1 MKVRVGTTNPV
12 KVRATERAFLRAFPD
27 REVTVEAVSV
37 DSGVPPQPVGMKE
50 VHRGARNR
58 AREAWDRGSYSVGL
72 EAGLVKVGDVHV
84 DLHVAVVLDPE
95 GWEAVGTSPGFQ
107 LPPEVTKRALSGEEV
122 GEVFSE
128 IVGVREV
135 GKRSG
140 AIGVLSG
147 GKVLREDL
155 CELAVLMALI
165 SLETLR

>member
-1 MKVRVGTTNPV
+1 MRVRVGTVNPV

-37 DSGVPPQPVGMKE
+37 DPGVPPQPVGVEE

-58 AREAWDRGSYSVGL
+58 AREAWDRGGYSVGL
-72 EAGLVKVGDVHV
+72 EAGLVEIGDVHV

-95 GWEAVGTSPGFQ
+95 GREAVGTSPGFQ
-107 LPPEVTKRALSGEEV
+107 LPLEVTERALSGEEV

-128 IVGVREV
+128 IVGVREI

-140 AIGVLSG
+140 AIGVLSD

>member
-27 REVTVEAVSV
+27 REIIVEAVSV
-37 DSGVPPQPVGMKE
+37 DSDVSPQPVGTRE
-50 VHRGARNR
+50 VHQGAKNR
-58 AREAWDRGSYSVGL
+58 ARKVWNLGSYSVGL
-72 EAGLVKVGDVHV
+72 EAGLIKVGDVYV
-84 DLHVAVVLDPE
+84 DIHVAVVRDPE
-95 GWEAVGTSPGFQ
+95 GREAVGTSPGFQ
-107 LPPEVTKRALSGEEV
+107 LPPDVTEEALSGEEV

-128 IVGVREV
+128 LVGVREI

-140 AIGVLSG
+140 AIGVLSD

-165 SLETLR
+165 GLETSR